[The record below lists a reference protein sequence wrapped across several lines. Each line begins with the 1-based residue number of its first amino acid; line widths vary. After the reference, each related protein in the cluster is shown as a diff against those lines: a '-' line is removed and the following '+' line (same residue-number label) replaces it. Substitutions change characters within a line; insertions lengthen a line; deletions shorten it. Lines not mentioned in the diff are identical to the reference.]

1 MRIEENKNT
10 NGKIVSVFVRDMCR
24 NILRAYCVGSNGAII
39 SDDRTGKYHVVED
52 TPLKELS
59 STTVREYEKK
69 VYRVFHVDNDQEVV

>member
-24 NILRAYCVGSNGAII
+24 NILRAYFVGSNGVIL

-52 TPLKELS
+52 TTLTELS
-59 STTVREYEKK
+59 GSAVREYEKN
-69 VYRVFHVDNDQEVV
+69 VHRLEVS